1 MTPEE
6 LKGALKRQLA
16 PRRAKWQKPA
26 AVVRALGLRRGQVI
40 AEVGSGPGYFT
51 PRLARAV
58 GPSGHVYAL
67 DPEPAVLDVMRKRI
81 KKAGVRNV
89 TPVLSRDDDPLLPN
103 GRCDLAVI
111 INVYHHMHGGAAFLR
126 RLVSRLP
133 RGARVINVDWDENSE
148 FGPPPKR
155 RVPKARFLRD
165 ARACRAEARRR
176 ARVPAAPVLPRAAP
190 RALRPATNS
199 LPRLRP
205 GRPRPRLRPAVVGA
219 QHAAGAAAPGGGQRC
234 GPRPPAAADASPT
247 VRVPS
252 SGSTSMPPTGPRRPS
267 WCFCTAAP
275 GEAAKPASQAYAAET
290 FVRAG
295 AHWVV
300 PEFATVMEV
309 GLDGMVAQVR
319 RAVAWVVAHAASF
332 GADAARVYVGGHS
345 SGGHLAGNVL
355 VTDWKTEFGLPADVV
370 KGGLCVSGMYDLKA
384 VRLSARSSY
393 VKFDDRI
400 EHELSPHA
408 ASRPAHRA
416 GGGGLRGANDSPEFQ
431 RQSREFADALRAIGQ
446 LRRSS
451 SATA

>member
-58 GPSGHVYAL
+58 GRSGHVYAL

-81 KKAGVRNV
+81 KQAGVRNV

-165 ARACRAEARRR
+165 ARKAGLKLVSERTFLPHQYFLVLRR
-176 ARVPAAPVLPRAAP
+176 AR
-190 RALRPATNS
+190 
-199 LPRLRP
+199 
-205 GRPRPRLRPAVVGA
+205 
-219 QHAAGAAAPGGGQRC
+219 
-234 GPRPPAAADASPT
+234 
-247 VRVPS
+247 
-252 SGSTSMPPTGPRRPS
+252 
-267 WCFCTAAP
+267 
-275 GEAAKPASQAYAAET
+275 
-290 FVRAG
+290 
-295 AHWVV
+295 
-300 PEFATVMEV
+300 
-309 GLDGMVAQVR
+309 
-319 RAVAWVVAHAASF
+319 
-332 GADAARVYVGGHS
+332 
-345 SGGHLAGNVL
+345 
-355 VTDWKTEFGLPADVV
+355 
-370 KGGLCVSGMYDLKA
+370 
-384 VRLSARSSY
+384 
-393 VKFDDRI
+393 
-400 EHELSPHA
+400 
-408 ASRPAHRA
+408 
-416 GGGGLRGANDSPEFQ
+416 
-431 RQSREFADALRAIGQ
+431 
-446 LRRSS
+446 
-451 SATA
+451 